1 MMKISLFAGLVL
13 TTVLAAA
20 PVFAQSPTK
29 APETAPEVTVL
40 PANQVS
46 AFFGKLVEGRVDA
59 AYDELLKGTKID
71 DNPKDVATLKTK
83 TRDAIKAFGALEGYE
98 VVKVTNVGKG
108 EHLVCLTCLS
118 LGKSFPIRWR
128 FYFYNPTYKG
138 GTPRTYEQMKAGSSP
153 DFVSGVWK
161 LIDIRID
168 DRLMDMFDEPAPA
181 AAPDSAK

>member
-1 MMKISLFAGLVL
+1 MTKFSLFAGLVL

-29 APETAPEVTVL
+29 APEAAPEGTVL
-40 PANQVS
+40 PETQVGT
-46 AFFGKLVEGRVDA
+46 FFGKLVEGRVDA

-71 DNPKDVATLKTK
+71 DNPKDVAILKTK

-98 VVKVTNVGKG
+98 ITKVNRVGESKPRG
-108 EHLVCLTCLS
+108 GQHLVCYTCLS

-128 FYFYNPTYKG
+128 FYFYNPTLKVAASGATEAY
-138 GTPRTYEQMKAGSSP
+138 
-153 DFVSGVWK
+153 GVWK

-181 AAPDSAK
+181 AAPGSAK